1 MRHHLSK
8 GLRVLLAALAAVALI
23 AAGCGD
29 DDGDTPGE
37 AQVTEIDSGQPSEPT
52 RDADAEPDEDTADE
66 QGEIGDA
73 NAVEAPD
80 DSAAEES
87 DGSAAEAPDD
97 DTASVSSDAPADTD
111 EGEVPDT
118 TAPAVADGEPILVG
132 NVSSLTGPALFPEAS
147 VAVKAVF
154 DRVNAQGG
162 IDGRPLQLRVE
173 DDGGTPEGAATA
185 GRKLVEQ
192 DNVVAL
198 VGSASVLDCAVNS
211 AFYAEQG
218 VYSVMGAGAD
228 PLCYLSSNISPVTTG
243 PYSAITVS
251 MYYASEILAL
261 DRVCQVNLWV
271 IPDLA
276 PAFDAAVARWEA
288 ITGKSLAL
296 RVKAATLEDDPTPLM
311 LRARDTGCQAVIV
324 DGLEP
329 HALAVGRAIE
339 AQDLGDIV
347 WIGLTPYY
355 TDAIAGQLGSA
366 GNGLRANSEFEPYG
380 SDSPVLDDWKA
391 LMTSAGIPLSSF
403 AQGGYLAGM
412 IFVDV
417 LQGID
422 GEITRESIAE
432 ALLAM
437 EPYHTPLMGTPYTFG
452 PGDAHAPN
460 QASKFVELR
469 DGNWVTAVD
478 EWVILPD

>member
-1 MRHHLSK
+1 MRHHLP
-8 GLRVLLAALAAVALI
+8 RTMRMLLAALAAAALV
-23 AAGCGD
+23 AAGCGNND
-29 DDGDTPGE
+29 AETLDEAKATAVDPG
-37 AQVTEIDSGQPSEPT
+37 QDSEPAT
-52 RDADAEPDEDTADE
+52 DAEAEPDEVADE
-66 QGEIGDA
+66 QDAASDDGAGEASDDPA
-73 NAVEAPD
+73 ATTPSDEPTEA
-80 DSAAEES
+80 
-87 DGSAAEAPDD
+87 GEA
-97 DTASVSSDAPADTD
+97 
-111 EGEVPDT
+111 EVPDDT
-118 TAPAVADGEPILVG
+118 TPALADGEPILVG
-132 NVSSLTGPALFPEAS
+132 NVSSLTGAALFPEAS
-147 VAVKAVF
+147 VAAKAVF

-162 IDGRPLQLRVE
+162 IGGRPLQLLVE

-243 PYSAITVS
+243 PYAAITVS
-251 MYYASEILAL
+251 MYYASEILGL

-296 RVKAATLEDDPTPLM
+296 RVKAASLQDDPTPLM
-311 LRARDTGCQAVIV
+311 LQARDTGCQAVIV

-339 AQDLGDIV
+339 AQGLGDIV

-355 TDAIAGQLGSA
+355 TDAIAAQLGSA

-380 SDSPVLDDWKA
+380 SDSPALDDWKA

-403 AQGGYLAGM
+403 AQGGYLAGT

-417 LQGID
+417 LQRID

-460 QASKFVELR
+460 QASKFVEMR
-469 DGNWVTAVD
+469 DGDWGTAID